1 MDPLEAIEIELD
13 PEEDEAVASWFYDD
27 KPLQFTKFVNGP
39 SYRSWQLPLPVVR
52 PCNSPGAHPQHDC
65 AALTAALSFRS
76 THRGF

>member
-52 PCNSPGAHPQHDC
+52 TRVVPAVSAISL
-65 AALTAALSFRS
+65 AAMLLTCPPR
-76 THRGF
+76 H

>member
-52 PCNSPGAHPQHDC
+52 C
-65 AALTAALSFRS
+65 
-76 THRGF
+76 

>member
-39 SYRSWQLPLPVVR
+39 SSRSWQLPLPVVR
-52 PCNSPGAHPQHDC
+52 F
-65 AALTAALSFRS
+65 LTP
-76 THRGF
+76 HG